1 LFPVETMSRGDRSLR
16 DDVPANGCGYH
27 QHASAASRTIVLVLL
42 AGKAPAVGA
51 TNNLWAADRRPVEP
65 GQFAPALTILTP
77 TISNPLAPFG
87 PESDHPVDTARV
99 AQGQLGMLV
108 QHCRFGQPF
117 APPPSTDPNTDLSP

>member
-1 LFPVETMSRGDRSLR
+1 MMFQQTAAGIISMHPQHHAPLFWCYSQ
-16 DDVPANGCGYH
+16 AKH
-27 QHASAASRTIVLVLL
+27 Q
-42 AGKAPAVGA
+42 P
-51 TNNLWAADRRPVEP
+51 WAQPTAFGQADRRPVEP

-117 APPPSTDPNTDLSP
+117 APPPSHRSEYRSLAVIRNAQIV